1 MPKAFAWI
9 LVAVAALVVA
19 LFGLA
24 IGVAITVDDPP
35 QGGLATDLGDVV
47 VSSDE
52 RPAPQVEPEEPEPA
66 ADQLCWS
73 EFGGDLLR
81 SLARPGVRLGTPRS
95 KPVWSRGM
103 DDLMEYPPTYC
114 NGQLYVNLEHG
125 VTVALNAQTGKI
137 RWRRRAGGLT
147 VSSPALAG
155 DRLIVSSHAGTV
167 TALRRTDG
175 KRIWQSRQMRRSNHL
190 RWPSTAWHMSV
201 PTTEGCSPWTSE
213 PDDRD
218 GSTTWEGG

>member
-9 LVAVAALVVA
+9 LVAVSVLVVA

-175 KRIWQSRQMRRSNHL
+175 KRIWQLEADAAFESSPVVVDGL
-190 RWPSTAWHMSV
+190 AYV
-201 PTTEGCSPWTSE
+201 GATTEGCSPWTSE